1 MHLEGSKNLI
11 EEAMCSKRNSLE
23 RIFLGSGGDIVLD
36 LEYFRKLCFEEIETR
51 SSIHVRIM

>member
-23 RIFLGSGGDIVLD
+23 RIFLGSGGDIVVD
-36 LEYFRKLCFEEIETR
+36 FEFLCSDED
-51 SSIHVRIM
+51 